1 WCLEPGRKIEDC
13 KALLRGAKSPIRNA
27 GIVVKVCAKCLASDT
42 DALQLALKT
51 PRDEQAVDSGRT
63 TAGVHKRFATGNAS
77 ALIEQPDRR
86 PARRDALHLLFCR
99 DPEGGLRSRKKQPIE
114 RPLENFIKGA
124 ISCANGWQQQWPK
137 IIKA

>member
-1 WCLEPGRKIEDC
+1 MEPGRKIEDC

-99 DPEGGLRSRKKQPIE
+99 DPE
-114 RPLENFIKGA
+114 
-124 ISCANGWQQQWPK
+124 
-137 IIKA
+137 